1 MTGRRNMRHVI
12 RGQPSLS
19 PCGKTGNLYHRD
31 TAVNDRR
38 NHHHQ
43 LSLIA
48 RQARISSSN
57 MHWYVGRLKMHPV
70 NPELCKLQVVA
81 YGALQLV
88 GSCVLDSPLCSAAQ
102 PWVLFYDFDTP
113 GDVLL

>member
-1 MTGRRNMRHVI
+1 
-12 RGQPSLS
+12 
-19 PCGKTGNLYHRD
+19 
-31 TAVNDRR
+31 
-38 NHHHQ
+38 
-43 LSLIA
+43 
-48 RQARISSSN
+48 
-57 MHWYVGRLKMHPV
+57 MHPV